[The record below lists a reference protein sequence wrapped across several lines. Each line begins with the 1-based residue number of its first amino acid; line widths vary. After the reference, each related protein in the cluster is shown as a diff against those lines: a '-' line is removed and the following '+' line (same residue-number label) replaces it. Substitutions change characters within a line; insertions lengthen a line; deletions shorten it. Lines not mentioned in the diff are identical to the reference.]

1 MTDTIFVT
9 GGAGFIG
16 SSIIREALERGY
28 NVVNLDALTYAGG
41 EDNLSDVADHESYTF
56 IKGSIVD
63 SSLVA
68 DILTKHAPN
77 TLINVAAETHVDRSI
92 DDAAAFIETN
102 INGTYNLLDQSYRY
116 VSSIENDA
124 TKRFRYLQVSTDE
137 VYGSIR
143 DGAFVETDPY
153 RPNSP
158 YAASKASADHL
169 VRAYFKTYGLATV
182 ITHGSNTYGPR
193 QFPEKLIPLMIQ
205 NALEG
210 KSLPIY
216 GDGKNVRD
224 WLYVTDHAKGILEAA
239 HKGTPGESYNIGGG
253 VELENITL
261 VNQIIDILDQLN
273 PQSDGSSYRDLITYV
288 ADRPGHDFRYA
299 LDISKAT
306 AALSWQPEEPFA
318 NGLKQTID
326 WYLENQGWTA
336 RRRKNV
342 HDGSRQGLGE
352 RTDRQQGLGS

>member
-1 MTDTIFVT
+1 MTDTILVT

-16 SSIIREALERGY
+16 SSIIKEALGRGY
-28 NVVNLDALTYAGG
+28 KVVNLDALTYAGG
-41 EDNLSDVADHESYTF
+41 EDNLSDVANHDSYTF
-56 IKGSIVD
+56 IKGSIID
-63 SSLVA
+63 NMLVA
-68 DILTKHAPN
+68 SILKNQMPDMI
-77 TLINVAAETHVDRSI
+77 INVAAETHVDRSI

-102 INGTYNLLDQSYRY
+102 INGTYNLLNQSYRY
-116 VSSIENDA
+116 ISSIDGDVAN
-124 TKRFRYLQVSTDE
+124 RFRYLQVSTDE

-143 DGAFVETDPY
+143 NGAFVETDPY

-224 WLYVTDHAKGILEAA
+224 WLYVTDHANGILDAA
-239 HKGTPGESYNIGGG
+239 RNGVPGESYNIGGG

-261 VNQIIDILDQLN
+261 VNQIIDILDLLSPPSN
-273 PQSDGSSYRDLITYV
+273 GGSYRDLITYV

-306 AALSWQPEEPFA
+306 AALSWQPVESF
-318 NGLKQTID
+318 NSGLKQTID
-326 WYLENQGWTA
+326 WYLENQDWTA

-342 HDGSRQGLGE
+342 HDGSRQGLGNN
-352 RTDRQQGLGS
+352 TDREDQS

>member
-1 MTDTIFVT
+1 MTDTILVT

-16 SSIIREALERGY
+16 SSIIREALGRGY
-28 NVVNLDALTYAGG
+28 KVINLDALTYAGG
-41 EDNLSDVADHESYTF
+41 EDNLSDVADHDGYTF

-63 SSLVA
+63 AALVA
-68 DILTKHAPN
+68 GILKDHAPG
-77 TLINVAAETHVDRSI
+77 TVINVAAETHVDRSI

-116 VSSIENDA
+116 VSSVDDDVA
-124 TKRFRYLQVSTDE
+124 KSFRYLQVSTDE

-224 WLYVTDHAKGILEAA
+224 WLYVTDHAKGILDAA
-239 HKGTPGESYNIGGG
+239 HKGKPGESYNIGGG

-261 VNQIIDILDQLN
+261 VNQIIDILDQLS
-273 PQSDGSSYRDLITYV
+273 PLSDGRSYRNLVSYV
-288 ADRPGHDFRYA
+288 TDRPGHDFRYA
-299 LDISKAT
+299 LDIRKAT
-306 AALSWQPEEPFA
+306 SALSWKPVEPFTR
-318 NGLKQTID
+318 GLQQTID
-326 WYLENQGWTA
+326 WYLENQEWTA
-336 RRRKNV
+336 RRRNNV

-352 RTDRQQGLGS
+352 QANEQKGFVS

>member
-1 MTDTIFVT
+1 MTDIILVT

-16 SSIIREALERGY
+16 STIIREALERGHK
-28 NVVNLDALTYAGG
+28 VVNLDALTYAGG
-41 EDNLSDVADHESYTF
+41 EDNLSDVTDHDGYTF

-63 SSLVA
+63 KALVA
-68 DILTKHAPN
+68 NILKDHTPS
-77 TLINVAAETHVDRSI
+77 TIINVAAETHVDRSI

-102 INGTYNLLDQSYRY
+102 INGTYNLLHQSLRY
-116 VSSIENDA
+116 ISSVGGDMAEQ
-124 TKRFRYLQVSTDE
+124 FCYLQVSTDE

-169 VRAYFKTYGLATV
+169 VRAYFKTYGLATI

-210 KSLPIY
+210 KELPIY
-216 GDGKNVRD
+216 GNGKNVRD
-224 WLYVTDHAKGILEAA
+224 WLYVTDHAKGILDAA
-239 HKGTPGESYNIGGG
+239 QKGTPGESYNIGGG

-273 PQSDGSSYRDLITYV
+273 PSSDGSSYRDLITYV

-306 AALSWQPEEPFA
+306 AALSWQPVEPFS

-326 WYLENQGWTA
+326 WYLENQDWTA

-342 HDGSRQGLGE
+342 HDGSRQGLGNNIIQE
-352 RTDRQQGLGS
+352 DQS

>member
-1 MTDTIFVT
+1 MTDTILVT

-16 SSIIREALERGY
+16 SSIIKEALGRGY
-28 NVVNLDALTYAGG
+28 KVVNLDALTYAGG
-41 EDNLSDVADHESYTF
+41 EDNLSDVANHDSYTF
-56 IKGSIVD
+56 IKGSIID
-63 SSLVA
+63 NMLVA
-68 DILTKHAPN
+68 SILKNQMPDMI
-77 TLINVAAETHVDRSI
+77 INVAAETHVDRSI

-102 INGTYNLLDQSYRY
+102 INGTYNLLNQSYRY
-116 VSSIENDA
+116 ISSIDGDVAN
-124 TKRFRYLQVSTDE
+124 RFRYLQVSTDE
-137 VYGSIR
+137 IYGSIR
-143 DGAFVETDPY
+143 NGAFVETDPY

-224 WLYVTDHAKGILEAA
+224 WLYVTDHANGILDAA
-239 HKGTPGESYNIGGG
+239 RNGVPGESYNIGGG

-261 VNQIIDILDQLN
+261 VNQIIDILDLLSPPSN
-273 PQSDGSSYRDLITYV
+273 GGSYRDLITYV

-306 AALSWQPEEPFA
+306 AALSWQPIEPF
-318 NGLKQTID
+318 NRGLKQTID
-326 WYLENQGWTA
+326 WYLENQDWTA

-342 HDGSRQGLGE
+342 HDGSRQGLGNN
-352 RTDRQQGLGS
+352 TDREDQS

>member
-1 MTDTIFVT
+1 MTNTIFIT

-16 SSIIREALERGY
+16 SSIIREALGRGHK
-28 NVVNLDALTYAGG
+28 VVNLDALTYAGG
-41 EDNLSDVADHESYTF
+41 EDNLSDIADHDDYIF
-56 IKGSIVD
+56 IQGTIVD
-63 SSLVA
+63 NALVA
-68 DILTKHAPN
+68 GIFKDHTPDTI
-77 TLINVAAETHVDRSI
+77 INVAAETHVDRSI

-116 VSSIENDA
+116 ISSIDGDVAN
-124 TKRFRYLQVSTDE
+124 RFRYLQVSTDE

-143 DGAFVETDPY
+143 NGAFVETDPY

-210 KSLPIY
+210 KTLPIY

-224 WLYVTDHAKGILEAA
+224 WLYVTDHANGILDAA
-239 HKGTPGESYNIGGG
+239 RNGVPGESYNIGGG

-261 VNQIIDILDQLN
+261 VNQIIDILDQLS
-273 PQSDGSSYRDLITYV
+273 PPSDGGSYRDLITYV

-306 AALSWQPEEPFA
+306 AALSWQPVEPF
-318 NGLKQTID
+318 NSGLKQTID
-326 WYLENQGWTA
+326 WYLENQDWTA

-342 HDGSRQGLGE
+342 HDGSRQGLGNN
-352 RTDRQQGLGS
+352 TDREDQS

>member
-1 MTDTIFVT
+1 MTDTILVT

-16 SSIIREALERGY
+16 SSIIKEALGRGY
-28 NVVNLDALTYAGG
+28 KVVNLDALTYAGG
-41 EDNLSDVADHESYTF
+41 EDNLSDVANHDSYTF
-56 IKGSIVD
+56 IKGSIID
-63 SSLVA
+63 NMLVA
-68 DILTKHAPN
+68 SILKNQMPDMI
-77 TLINVAAETHVDRSI
+77 INVAAETHVDRSI

-102 INGTYNLLDQSYRY
+102 INGTYNLLNQSYRY
-116 VSSIENDA
+116 ISSIDGDVAN
-124 TKRFRYLQVSTDE
+124 RFRYLQVSTDE

-143 DGAFVETDPY
+143 NGAFVETDPY

-224 WLYVTDHAKGILEAA
+224 WLYVTDHANGILDAA
-239 HKGTPGESYNIGGG
+239 RNGVPGESYNIGGG

-261 VNQIIDILDQLN
+261 VNQIIDILDLLSPPSN
-273 PQSDGSSYRDLITYV
+273 GGSYRDLITYV

-306 AALSWQPEEPFA
+306 AALSWQPIEPF
-318 NGLKQTID
+318 NRGLKQTID
-326 WYLENQGWTA
+326 WYLENQDWTA

-342 HDGSRQGLGE
+342 HDGSRQGLGNN
-352 RTDRQQGLGS
+352 TDREDQS

>member
-1 MTDTIFVT
+1 MTDTILVT

-16 SSIIREALERGY
+16 SSIIKEALGRGY
-28 NVVNLDALTYAGG
+28 KVVNLDALTYAGG
-41 EDNLSDVADHESYTF
+41 EDNLSDVADHNGYNF

-63 SSLVA
+63 ASLVTG
-68 DILTKHAPN
+68 ILKDHAPKII
-77 TLINVAAETHVDRSI
+77 INVAAETHVDRSI

-116 VSSIENDA
+116 VSSISGDVA
-124 TKRFRYLQVSTDE
+124 KRFRYLQVSTDE

-143 DGAFVETDPY
+143 NGAFVETDPY

-158 YAASKASADHL
+158 YAASKASGDHL

-210 KSLPIY
+210 KNLSIY

-224 WLYVTDHAKGILEAA
+224 WLYVTDHANGILDAA
-239 HKGTPGESYNIGGG
+239 RNGVPGESYNIGGG

-261 VNQIIDILDQLN
+261 VNQIIDILDQLS
-273 PQSDGSSYRDLITYV
+273 PPSDGGSYRDLITYV

-306 AALSWQPEEPFA
+306 AALSWQPVEPFIS
-318 NGLKQTID
+318 GLKQTID
-326 WYLENQGWTA
+326 WYLENQDWTT

-342 HDGSRQGLGE
+342 HDGSRQGLGNN
-352 RTDRQQGLGS
+352 TDREDHS

>member
-1 MTDTIFVT
+1 MTNTIFVT

-16 SSIIREALERGY
+16 SSIIREALGRGHK
-28 NVVNLDALTYAGG
+28 VVNLDALTYAGG
-41 EDNLSDVADHESYTF
+41 EDNLSDIADHDDYIF
-56 IKGSIVD
+56 IQGTIVD
-63 SSLVA
+63 NALVA
-68 DILTKHAPN
+68 GIFKDHTPDTI
-77 TLINVAAETHVDRSI
+77 INVAAETHVDRSI

-116 VSSIENDA
+116 ISSIDGDVAN
-124 TKRFRYLQVSTDE
+124 RFRYLQVSTDE

-143 DGAFVETDPY
+143 NGAFVETDPY

-224 WLYVTDHAKGILEAA
+224 WLYVTDHANGILDAA
-239 HKGTPGESYNIGGG
+239 RNGVPGESYNIGGG

-261 VNQIIDILDQLN
+261 VNQIIDILDLLSPPSN
-273 PQSDGSSYRDLITYV
+273 GGSYRDLITYV

-306 AALSWQPEEPFA
+306 AALSWQPIEPF
-318 NGLKQTID
+318 NRGLKQTID
-326 WYLENQGWTA
+326 WYLENQDWTA

-342 HDGSRQGLGE
+342 HDGSRQGLGNN
-352 RTDRQQGLGS
+352 TDREDQS